1 MKGNIFN
8 VLLCLCFLLM
18 RLDNCYAQSSNIYLH
33 TDRDYYLPGDT
44 VWFKGY
50 FLKEGAIAR
59 DLHNMYIKL
68 INDEGNEMWR
78 SVALINDGVTASYFR
93 IPPEY
98 SGSEIFINAN
108 TLLDSCPD
116 GRPYFKKIG
125 ILHLSQSGFHSSDI
139 ITQSILHNSAVFNIS
154 IYAEGGCLLSN
165 LENKLI
171 IRSSD
176 SWGYP
181 SMAKGKLVDDKGSL
195 LSNFE
200 TDSAGLA
207 SIECTFSGERRYTL
221 HWTDAGGANHQNE
234 IQRSI
239 MGTKVRLIEQG
250 SQILVQLQTNLASQT
265 IRVVAGLGKRHL
277 FDQALTLIK
286 NKKVNIP
293 LKKTDLEYGILRAHV
308 LNDQQQVI
316 SRNSLLVGGKEI
328 QISPIVTISSTFKE
342 KSEGRVRVTLPGG
355 ERIAKLSVAVIDAQ
369 IEVDSSNNILS
380 DIYFQPLS
388 PQQMLY
394 PQVLWK
400 HTKDKNLFVQ
410 SQDWDY
416 SYCPTS
422 GLAIS
427 DSLLTIR
434 GQIKLKD
441 RSWRKFYADYE
452 EEVKK
457 GRKRNL
463 PARGISF
470 GYQDPDANRMQYS
483 ELKFDRD
490 GKFEVP
496 GLIVFDSLLTKVMQV
511 YRKLKFT
518 PFTVQYQFANQRNFC
533 YPALISLGNT
543 ERRIKEVNNRRG
555 IRSDY
560 FNIDALGNRVL
571 QVVEVSRTKR
581 QREIDRLQK
590 RFKSMEPLTVHEP
603 DLILLPLMDSV
614 VIKQSQS
621 LKEYIN
627 RNIMAKDVSII
638 LNGKAVN
645 SFRGNNKDK
654 LSQLDHELELSFLEE
669 DVSNYPCMKFYRT
682 YNSAES
688 GAGKNVLVIFSYS
701 PAEINRD
708 LGAAEYLDTIAGYMP
723 IEKYS
728 NKIYPSSASQ
738 LSSGLD
744 TRLTLYWDPFF
755 DFTQNENVKEFV
767 FYNSSLSRSV
777 WLTIQGLT
785 ETGKV
790 VYYRKMLK

>member
-1 MKGNIFN
+1 MKENIFN
-8 VLLCLCFLLM
+8 FLLSLSFLLM
-18 RLDNCYAQSSNIYLH
+18 ALNHCYAQSSNIYFH

-50 FLKEGAIAR
+50 CLKEGAIAR
-59 DLHNMYIKL
+59 NLHNMYIKL
-68 INDEGNEMWR
+68 ISNEGNEIWR

-93 IPPEY
+93 IPPDY

-108 TLLDSCPD
+108 THLDSCPD
-116 GRPYFKKIG
+116 GRPFLKQIG
-125 ILHLSQSGFHSSDI
+125 ILHLSESG
-139 ITQSILHNSAVFNIS
+139 LHNSDIVTQSMLLNSTVFNMS
-154 IYAEGGCLLSN
+154 VYPEGGCLLSN

-176 SWGYP
+176 SRGYP

-200 TDSAGLA
+200 TDSAGLV
-207 SIECTFSGERRYTL
+207 SIENTFSGERLYTL

-234 IQRSI
+234 IQQSI
-239 MGTKVRLIEQG
+239 MGTKVRLIEQD

-286 NKKVNIP
+286 DKKVNIP

-316 SRNSLLVGGKEI
+316 SRNSLLVGGEEI

-342 KSEGRVRVTLPGG
+342 KSEGRVRVTLPSG
-355 ERIAKLSVAVIDAQ
+355 ERIAKLSVAVIDAV
-369 IEVDSSNNILS
+369 IGVDTSNNILS

-416 SYCPTS
+416 RYCPTS

-441 RSWRKFYADYE
+441 RSWGRFYADYQ

-457 GRKRNL
+457 GEKRNL

-470 GYQDPDANRMQYS
+470 GYQHPDAIQMRYS
-483 ELKFDRD
+483 ELKFDKE

-496 GLIVFDSLLTKVMQV
+496 GFIVFDSLQTKVVQV

-518 PFTVQYQFANQRNFC
+518 PFTVLYQFANQRNFR
-533 YPALISLGNT
+533 YPALISVSNT
-543 ERRIKEVNNRRG
+543 EKRIRELDNRRG

-560 FNIDALGNRVL
+560 FKIDAQGKRVL

-590 RFKSMEPLTVHEP
+590 RFKSMEPFTVHEP

-621 LKEYIN
+621 LREYIS
-627 RNIMAKDVSII
+627 RNIMAKDISII
-638 LNGKAVN
+638 LNGKAVD
-645 SFRGNNKDK
+645 SFRSNSKDK
-654 LSQLDHELELSFLEE
+654 LSQLDQDLELSFLEE
-669 DVSNYPCMKFYRT
+669 DVSNYPYMKFYRT
-682 YNSAES
+682 YNSIEG

-701 PAEINRD
+701 SAEINRD
-708 LGAAEYLDTIAGYMP
+708 LGAEEYLDTIAGYMP
-723 IEKYS
+723 NEKYS
-728 NKIYPSSASQ
+728 NKIYPSGTSQ
-738 LSSGLD
+738 LSSGAD

-755 DFTQNENVKEFV
+755 DFTQGENSKEFA
-767 FYNSSLSRSV
+767 FYNSSLSKGV
-777 WLTIQGLT
+777 WVTIQGLT

-790 VYYRKMLK
+790 VYYRKMIK

>member
-8 VLLCLCFLLM
+8 FLLCLPFLLM
-18 RLDNCYAQSSNIYLH
+18 GLGDSYAQSSNICLH

-59 DLHNMYIKL
+59 NLHNLYIKL
-68 INDEGNEMWR
+68 INNEGNEMWR

-93 IPPEY
+93 IPPDY

-116 GRPYFKKIG
+116 SRPYLKKIG
-125 ILHLSQSGFHSSDI
+125 ILHLSESGLRISDSISQPHSD
-139 ITQSILHNSAVFNIS
+139 VFNIS
-154 IYAEGGCLLSN
+154 VYPEGGCLLSN

-176 SWGYP
+176 NRGYP
-181 SMAKGKLVDDKGSL
+181 SIAKGKLVDDEGLL

-207 SIECTFSGERRYTL
+207 SIESTFPGERLYTL
-221 HWTDAGGANHQNE
+221 HWTDANGANHQNE

-239 MGTKVRLIEQG
+239 KGTKVMLIEQD
-250 SQILVQLQTNLASQT
+250 SQILIQLRTNLASQT
-265 IRVVAGLGKRHL
+265 IRVVADLGKRHL
-277 FDQALTLIK
+277 FDQTLTLIK
-286 NKKVNIP
+286 DKKVNIP
-293 LKKTDLEYGILRAHV
+293 LKKADLEYGILRTHV
-308 LNDQQQVI
+308 LNDQEKVI
-316 SRNSLLVGGKEI
+316 SRNSLLVGAKEI
-328 QISPIVTISSTFKE
+328 QISPIVTINSTFKE
-342 KSEGRVRVTLPGG
+342 KSEGRVLVKLPNG
-355 ERIAKLSVAVIDAQ
+355 ERIAKLSVSVVDAE
-369 IEVDSSNNILS
+369 IGVDTSNNILS

-394 PQVLWK
+394 PQILWK
-400 HTKDKNLFVQ
+400 FTSDKNLFVQ

-422 GLAIS
+422 GSAIS

-434 GQIKLKD
+434 GQIKLRDK
-441 RSWRKFYADYE
+441 SWEEFYRDYK

-457 GRKRNL
+457 GEKRKL
-463 PARGISF
+463 PPRVISF
-470 GYQDPDANRMQYS
+470 GYQSPDETQMRYS

-490 GKFEVP
+490 GNFEVP
-496 GLIVFDSLLTKVMQV
+496 GLIVFDSLLTKVVQV

-518 PFTVQYQFANQRNFC
+518 PFTVRYQFANHRNFR
-533 YPALISLGNT
+533 YPPLISLSSTGN
-543 ERRIKEVNNRRG
+543 RLIKLDNRMG

-560 FNIDALGNRVL
+560 FKIDAQGKRVL

-590 RFKSMEPLTVHEP
+590 RFKSMEPFTVHEP

-621 LKEYIN
+621 LREYIS
-627 RNIMAKDVSII
+627 RNIMAKDVNII
-638 LNGKAVN
+638 LNGKAVAI
-645 SFRGNNKDK
+645 FRGNNKDK
-654 LSQLDHELELSFLEE
+654 LSQLDQELELSFLEE
-669 DVSNYPCMKFYRT
+669 DVSNYPYMKFYRT

-688 GAGKNVLVIFSYS
+688 VGGKNVLVVFSYS
-701 PAEINRD
+701 SAEINRD
-708 LGAAEYLDTIAGYMP
+708 LGAEEYRDTIAGYMP
-723 IEKYS
+723 IKKYS
-728 NKIYPSSASQ
+728 NKMYPSRTSQ
-738 LSSGLD
+738 LASGVD

-755 DFTQNENVKEFV
+755 DFTQDDHAKEFV
-767 FYNSSLSRSV
+767 FYNSSLSKGV
-777 WLTIQGLT
+777 WVTITGLT

-790 VYYRKMLK
+790 VYYRKMIK